1 MPSTPIAASFF
12 ASSRFC
18 TPLTTS
24 LPGHWSLIQ
33 ARSSKVTVGSN
44 MLSII
49 AATVPDQRSSEAN
62 ASGSVVRKLN
72 HHAGRGIAL
81 RMVFGVS
88 VGGIVMPLRTSR
100 SRAPATGTST
110 VTSSVSNPD
119 AAARLTSA
127 IERSRSF
134 HM

>member
-1 MPSTPIAASFF
+1 MV
-12 ASSRFC
+12 SS
-18 TPLTTS
+18 
-24 LPGHWSLIQ
+24 
-33 ARSSKVTVGSN
+33 SS
-44 MLSII
+44 
-49 AATVPDQRSSEAN
+49 ATVPDQASSEAK

-81 RMVFGVS
+81 ATVRGVS
-88 VGGIVMPLRTSR
+88 VGGMVIPLRTSR

-110 VTSSVSNPD
+110 VTSRVSKP
-119 AAARLTSA
+119 AFAARSTSA